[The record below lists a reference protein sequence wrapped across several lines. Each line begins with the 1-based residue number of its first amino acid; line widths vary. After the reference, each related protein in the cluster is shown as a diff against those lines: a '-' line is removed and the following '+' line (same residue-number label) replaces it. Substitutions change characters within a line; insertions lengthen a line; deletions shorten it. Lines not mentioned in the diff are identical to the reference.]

1 MCGIAGIVRTDGRPV
16 DPAVLARMAARLAH
30 RGPDQEG
37 MWLSGEKGAV
47 PFSGRSEKG
56 TVPFSP
62 GGGATEMGT
71 APISCGLAVRRL
83 AVIDPGGSRQPLSNE
98 SGTVWLAYNGEVY
111 NFRDLR
117 EGLSS
122 RGHTL
127 RSAGDSEVLVH
138 LYEDHGPKM
147 LAPLVG
153 MFAFAIWDAGQ
164 RRLLLA
170 RDRLGQKPLYW
181 SRTPAGLA
189 FASEPASLL
198 ECPDVPREVD
208 RRALGAFLRFGYVPA
223 PATGFAGIQKLPP
236 AHYLIFDAATAAVQG
251 PTRYW
256 DIPRGPAEENTSAE
270 EWRERLLATLSEA
283 VKSQLVADVPLGV
296 LLSGGLDSSAIAAL
310 AAAGATETLRTF
322 TVRFA
327 EAGWDE
333 SAYAREVAHR
343 FGAEHTE
350 VRVEPRCLE
359 ALPELVERHGEP
371 FADSSAVAMYYLARE
386 ARREIT
392 VALSG
397 DGGDE
402 SFGGYPRHGA
412 MMMSERMGP
421 ALRRLL
427 ARIGRHMHPHPGR
440 KSRWNA
446 ARRFFSALDLEP
458 LPRYLAWRSLFLP
471 APGAAPHYHGGLVTA
486 QPLLAPGAA
495 PGAAPLLAPG
505 AAPLLAPHG
514 NGGPPLQRLL
524 TPDFAADAL
533 ADDPLAPWLAAIAGL
548 DSRPWVDRAMAID
561 LADYLPNDCLAKVD
575 IASMRHG
582 LEVRSPFLDHRVVE
596 LARRMPAKLKWRSR
610 VGRQPQGKAILR
622 ELFGEKGAV
631 PFSDS
636 GKGGCPLFSRLPR
649 SVLARGKMGFGVPVS
664 EWLAGEHAEWMRGI
678 LLDPASQRRG
688 LFARQPLEDMI
699 RAHTG
704 RRADHGERLWAL
716 VCLELWFGTFGL

>member
-16 DPAVLARMAARLAH
+16 DTAVLARMAARLVH

-37 MWLSGEKGAV
+37 LWLSCEKGAV

-62 GGGATEMGT
+62 GGGTTEMGTVPFSQQREKGT

-83 AVIDPGGSRQPLSNE
+83 AVIDPAGSRQPLANE
-98 SGTVWLAYNGEVY
+98 DGTVRLAYNGEVY
-111 NFRDLR
+111 NFRELR
-117 EGLSS
+117 AGLSS

-138 LYEDHGPKM
+138 LYEDHGPEM
-147 LAPLVG
+147 LGRLVG
-153 MFAFAIWDAGQ
+153 MFAFAIWDASRQ
-164 RRLLLA
+164 RLLLA

-189 FASEPASLL
+189 FASEPAALL
-198 ECPDVPREVD
+198 ECPDVPRKVD
-208 RRALGAFLRFGYVPA
+208 RRAIGQFLRFGYVPA

-236 AHYLIFDAATAAVQG
+236 AHYLVFDAATGRVEG
-251 PTRYW
+251 PVRYW
-256 DIPRGPAEENTSAE
+256 DIPRGPAEENASAE

-310 AAAGATETLRTF
+310 AATGAAAPLRTF

-343 FGAEHTE
+343 LGAEHTE
-350 VRVEPRCLE
+350 VRVEPRCVE

-371 FADSSAVAMYYLARE
+371 FADSSAIAMYYLAKE
-386 ARREIT
+386 ARRGIT

-412 MMMSERMGP
+412 MMMSERMCP
-421 ALRRLL
+421 TLRRIL
-427 ARIGRHMHPHPGR
+427 ARIGRRMQPHAGR

-458 LPRYLAWRSLFLP
+458 LPRYLAWRSLFGPDL
-471 APGAAPHYHGGLVTA
+471 AG
-486 QPLLAPGAA
+486 LLA
-495 PGAAPLLAPG
+495 
-505 AAPLLAPHG
+505 
-514 NGGPPLQRLL
+514 
-524 TPDFAADAL
+524 PDFAADAL
-533 ADDPLAPWLAAIAGL
+533 ADDPLAPWLAAITGL

-575 IASMRHG
+575 IASMRHS

-596 LARRMPAKLKWRSR
+596 LARRMPVGLKWRAHG
-610 VGRQPQGKAILR
+610 GRPPQGKAILR
-622 ELFGEKGAV
+622 EAMRDLLPGAI
-631 PFSDS
+631 
-636 GKGGCPLFSRLPR
+636 LT
-649 SVLARGKMGFGVPVS
+649 RGKMGFGVPVS
-664 EWLAGEHAEWMRGI
+664 EWLAGRHAEWMRGI
-678 LLDPASQRRG
+678 LLDPAAGRRG

-699 RAHTG
+699 RAHTE
-704 RRADHGERLWAL
+704 RRADHSERLWAL
-716 VCLELWFGTFGL
+716 VCLELWFRAFNV

>member
-16 DPAVLARMAARLAH
+16 DAAVLAAMAARLVH

-37 MWLSGEKGAV
+37 IWIEGEM
-47 PFSGRSEKG
+47 G

-62 GGGATEMGT
+62 ACEEGVRSPDNLRLQTPSSHA
-71 APISCGLAVRRL
+71 GLAVRRL
-83 AVIDPGGSRQPLSNE
+83 AVIDAAGSRQPLANE
-98 SGTVWLAYNGEVY
+98 SGTVHLAYNGEVY

-117 EGLSS
+117 ADLSS

-138 LYEDHGPKM
+138 LYEDHGPGM
-147 LAPLVG
+147 LGRLVG
-153 MFAFAIWDAGQ
+153 MFAFAIWDGVR

-181 SRTPAGLA
+181 CHTQAGLA
-189 FASEPASLL
+189 FASEPAALL
-198 ECPDVPREVD
+198 ECPDVPRQVD
-208 RRALGAFLRFGYVPA
+208 RRAIGQFLRFGYVPA

-236 AHYLIFDAATAAVQG
+236 AHYLVFDAAAGRVEG

-256 DIPRGPAEENTSAE
+256 DIPRGPAEENIRAE
-270 EWRERLLATLSEA
+270 EWRERLAAALSEA

-296 LLSGGLDSSAIAAL
+296 LLSGGLDSSAITAL
-310 AAAGATETLRTF
+310 AAEGASAPLRTF

-333 SAYAREVAHR
+333 SAYAREVARR
-343 FGAEHTE
+343 FGTEHSE

-359 ALPELVERHGEP
+359 ALPELVAHHGEP

-402 SFGGYPRHGA
+402 SFGGYPRHAA
-412 MMMSERMGP
+412 MIMSERMGP
-421 ALRRLL
+421 SVRRLL
-427 ARIGRHMHPHPGR
+427 ARIGRRMQPHAGR

-458 LPRYLAWRSLFLP
+458 LPRYLAWRSLFSASDLS
-471 APGAAPHYHGGLVTA
+471 A
-486 QPLLAPGAA
+486 LLA
-495 PGAAPLLAPG
+495 
-505 AAPLLAPHG
+505 
-514 NGGPPLQRLL
+514 
-524 TPDFAADAL
+524 PDFAADAL
-533 ADDPLAPWLAAIAGL
+533 ADDPLAPWLAAISGL
-548 DSRPWVDRAMAID
+548 DSRPWGDRAMAID
-561 LADYLPNDCLAKVD
+561 LQDYLPHDCLAKVD
-575 IASMRHG
+575 IASMRHS

-596 LARRMPAKLKWRSR
+596 LARRMPVDLKWRSR
-610 VGRQPQGKAILR
+610 VGRPPQGKAILR
-622 ELFGEKGAV
+622 EAMRNLLPGEI
-631 PFSDS
+631 
-636 GKGGCPLFSRLPR
+636 LT
-649 SVLARGKMGFGVPVS
+649 RGKMGFGVPVS
-664 EWLAGEHAEWMRGI
+664 EWLAGEHAEWMRAI
-678 LLDPASQRRG
+678 LLDPAAQRRG

-699 RAHTG
+699 RAHTD

-716 VCLELWFGTFGL
+716 VCLELWVRAFNV